1 VFQGNTALIG
11 FDKAGKRFGTL
22 DAVKEFSMTIQDEEI
37 LGLLGPNGAGK
48 TTLML
53 MMGTVYRPTSGKISV
68 NGLDVVQHPN
78 DVRKMI
84 GIAFQDPR
92 VDGILGA
99 FDVLNWHLKMTT
111 NLDKGEREDRVEKVL
126 RAVDL
131 WEAKNKRTWLMSGGM
146 RKKVEDCKVLAQRP
160 KIAVF
165 DEPTAFLDVPSRLL
179 MWKMIRALR
188 SEGSTVIVATNMM
201 DEAERLSDRV
211 AIVNL
216 GKLVAIDAPEQLK
229 GKTKGGEVL
238 ELTVGNGQE
247 FPRECL
253 TQFSEVQEVN
263 QENNKVTVYLS
274 GGRLLL
280 PKIVETLTNRGVK
293 IDSVHLKEVTLEDV
307 FLNYTGHR
315 LE

>member
-1 VFQGNTALIG
+1 MFQGNTALIG

-22 DAVKEFSMTIQDEEI
+22 DAVKEFSMTIHDEEI

-111 NLDKGEREDRVEKVL
+111 NLDKLEREDRVEKVL

-131 WEAKNKRTWLMSGGM
+131 WEARNKRTWLMSGGM

-179 MWKMIRALR
+179 MWKMIRELR
-188 SEGSTVIVATNMM
+188 DEGSTVIVATNMM

>member
-1 VFQGNTALIG
+1 MIS

-22 DAVKEFSMTIQDEEI
+22 DAVKDFSLNIRDKEI

-53 MMGTVYRPTSGKISV
+53 MMGTVYRPTSGEITV
-68 NGLDVVQHPN
+68 DGIDVVKHPN
-78 DVRKMI
+78 DVRKII

-99 FDVLNWHLKMTT
+99 YDVLNWHLKMTT
-111 NLDKGEREDRVEKVL
+111 TLTKEERAQRVERVL
-126 RAVDL
+126 RSVDL
-131 WEAKNKRTWLMSGGM
+131 WDARKKRTWLMSGGM
-146 RKKVEDCKVLAQRP
+146 RKKVEDCKILAQRP

-179 MWKMIRALR
+179 MWKMIRELR
-188 SEGSTVIVATNMM
+188 DEGSTVIVATNMM

-216 GKLVAIDAPEQLK
+216 GKLVAIDTPDVLK
-229 GKTKGGEVL
+229 TRTKGGEVL
-238 ELTVGNGQE
+238 ELTLENGIE
-247 FPRECL
+247 FPTEL
-253 TQFSEVQEVN
+253 LSQFREVQDVT
-263 QENNKVTVYLS
+263 QEDNKVSIYLTA
-274 GGRLLL
+274 GRLLL
-280 PKIVETLTNRGVK
+280 PKIVETLTTRGVK

-307 FLNYTGHR
+307 FLSYTGHK

>member
-1 VFQGNTALIG
+1 I
-11 FDKAGKRFGTL
+11 K
-22 DAVKEFSMTIQDEEI
+22 DEEI

-53 MMGTVYRPTSGKISV
+53 MMGTVYRPTSGAISV
-68 NGLDVVQHPN
+68 NGIDVVHQPN
-78 DVRKMI
+78 DVRKQI

-111 NLDKGEREDRVEKVL
+111 TLDKEERAKRVEQVL
-126 RAVDL
+126 RSVDL
-131 WEAKNKRTWLMSGGM
+131 WDARKKRTWLMSGGM

-179 MWKMIRALR
+179 MWKMIRELR
-188 SEGSTVIVATNMM
+188 DEGSTVIVATNMM

-216 GKLVAIDAPEQLK
+216 GRLVAIDSPDALK
-229 GKTKGGEVL
+229 SRTKGGEVL
-238 ELTVGNGQE
+238 ELTVGNGVE
-247 FPRECL
+247 FPTEL
-253 TQFSEVQEVN
+253 LSQFREVQD
-263 QENNKVTVYLS
+263 VTQTDNRVAIYLTS
-274 GGRLLL
+274 GRLLL
-280 PKIVETLTNRGVK
+280 PKIVETLTNRGVR

-307 FLNYTGHR
+307 FLSYTGHK

>member
-1 VFQGNTALIG
+1 MII
-11 FDKAGKRFGTL
+11 FDKASKRFGTTE
-22 DAVKEFSMTIQDEEI
+22 AVREFSLNIEDEEI

-53 MMGTVYRPTSGKISV
+53 MMGTVYRPTSGTISV
-68 NGLDVVQHPN
+68 HGLDVLKQPN
-78 DVRKMI
+78 EVRKQI

-111 NLDKGEREDRVEKVL
+111 SLGKEEREKRVEDVL
-126 RAVDL
+126 KSLDL
-131 WEAKNKRTWLMSGGM
+131 WEARNKRTWLMSGGM
-146 RKKVEDCKVLAQRP
+146 KKKVEDAKVLAQRP

-179 MWKMIRALR
+179 VWEMIRQLR
-188 SEGSTVIVATNMM
+188 EEGSTVIVATNMM
-201 DEAERLSDRV
+201 DEAERLSERV

-216 GKLVAIDAPEQLK
+216 GRLVAAGTSEQLK
-229 GKTKGGEVL
+229 ATQKGGEVL
-238 ELTVGNGQE
+238 ELTVGNGPE
-247 FPRECL
+247 ISRETFAQL
-253 TQFSEVQEVN
+253 SEVHDVARVDE
-263 QENNKVTVYLS
+263 KVLVYLNS
-274 GGRLLL
+274 GRLLL
-280 PKIVETLTNRGVK
+280 PKIVDILSAKGFK

-307 FLNYTGHR
+307 FLSYTGQR